1 VEELLKEA
9 KRKIS
14 ERHLGH
20 HGIHGVG
27 LRTSESAL
35 CIYVD
40 PGSRLEGTETLRE
53 IKNEAAPFKIVL
65 VEEERPSILLPRT
78 SERRVQKARN
88 RKK

>member
-1 VEELLKEA
+1 MQQLLKET

-14 ERHLGH
+14 ERHLGR

-27 LRTSESAL
+27 LRTSENAV

-53 IKNEAAPFKIVL
+53 IENEAAPFKIVL
-65 VEEERPSILLPRT
+65 VEEERPAIALPGRN
-78 SERRVQKARN
+78 ERPVQKAGDKN
-88 RKK
+88 K